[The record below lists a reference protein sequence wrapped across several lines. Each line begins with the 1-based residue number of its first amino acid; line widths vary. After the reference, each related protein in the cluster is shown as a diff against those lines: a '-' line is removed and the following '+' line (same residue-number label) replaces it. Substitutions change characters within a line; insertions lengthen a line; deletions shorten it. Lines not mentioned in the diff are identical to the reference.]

1 MKEIIDKEKDI
12 NRETFSNNFKYQ
24 NPSLLVNDLIKA
36 MQAKNK

>member
-24 NPSLLVNDLIKA
+24 IPSFLVKGLIRA
-36 MQAKNK
+36 MQAKNE